1 MIGMLIPWWRVIASG
16 AVASVLVSS
25 CVVRDRNLE
34 QRGAAKISSAIA
46 KQTDETNEK
55 ARKARA
61 AARKPGAVDR
71 VRNSFCRDC
80 D

>member
-61 AARKPGAVDR
+61 AAREPGSAQR
-71 VRNSFCRDC
+71 VLKEYCRDC
-80 D
+80 